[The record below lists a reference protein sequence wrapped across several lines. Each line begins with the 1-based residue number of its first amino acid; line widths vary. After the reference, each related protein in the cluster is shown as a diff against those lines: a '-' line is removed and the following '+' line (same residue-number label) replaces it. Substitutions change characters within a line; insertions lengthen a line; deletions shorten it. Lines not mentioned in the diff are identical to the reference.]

1 MNIQKMYTAVDVH
14 VNGEAFRVMKDVPC
28 KYYYSLEQLN
38 EQFSGELAAEMKLLL
53 NEPRGFIG
61 LNGCIVVPSIHNEVD
76 AAVLFFNHEGSIP
89 LHYGG
94 IVAVITMLLESGY
107 LKKRESNQY
116 KIETLSGI
124 FSVDAYVENDEVV
137 SVSFESKLCYM
148 IGKNL
153 KVGNI
158 SYSLIQ
164 ADKVYAVVEKDT
176 YSPEISIENISKLKK
191 WGEAT
196 LQAIQKQSLIK
207 RLILVDSMQKEK
219 NHIKSITFHEDNFIV
234 RSPGFVSTIVSYVH
248 TLFKNDYIAD
258 KPFRNESIFNSFIT
272 VEKVKKEELGYIFRF
287 ESRGFIT
294 GMQTFILDPTDPFPT
309 GFLLK

>member
-38 EQFSGELAAEMKLLL
+38 EQFSGELAEEMKLLL

-148 IGKNL
+148 IETNL

-191 WGEAT
+191 WGETT
-196 LQAIQKQSLIK
+196 LQVIQKQSLIK

>member
-14 VNGEAFRVMKDVPC
+14 VAGEAFRVIKDVPC
-28 KYYYSLEQLN
+28 KYYYSLEHLN
-38 EQFSGELAAEMKLLL
+38 EQFSGELAEEMQLLL

-61 LNGCIVVPSIHNEVD
+61 LNGCIVVPSIHKEVD

-124 FSVDAYVENDEVV
+124 FSVRAHIEHDEVV

-148 IGKNL
+148 VEKDL
-153 KVGNI
+153 KIGNI
-158 SYSLIQ
+158 DYSLIQ

-176 YSPEISIENISKLKK
+176 YSPEICVENISELKK

-196 LQAIQKQSLIK
+196 LQAIQKHSLIK
-207 RLILVDSMQKEK
+207 RLILVDSSQKEA
-219 NHIKSITFHEDNFIV
+219 NNIKTITFHEDNFIV

-248 TLFKNDYIAD
+248 ALFKNDFITN
-258 KPFRNESIFNSFIT
+258 KPFKNESIFNSFIT

-294 GMQTFILDPTDPFPT
+294 GMQTFLLDPTDPFPT

>member
-1 MNIQKMYTAVDVH
+1 MNIQKMYTAVEVH

-38 EQFSGELAAEMKLLL
+38 EQFSGELAEEMKLLL

-148 IGKNL
+148 IENNL

-196 LQAIQKQSLIK
+196 LQNIQKQSLIK

-234 RSPGFVSTIVSYVH
+234 RSPGFVTTIVSYVH
-248 TLFKNDYIAD
+248 ALSKNEYIAD
-258 KPFRNESIFNSFIT
+258 KAIKNESIFNSFIT

>member
-14 VNGEAFRVMKDVPC
+14 VAGEAFRVIKDVPC
-28 KYYYSLEQLN
+28 KYYYGLEHLN
-38 EQFSGELAAEMKLLL
+38 EQFSGELAEEMQLLL

-61 LNGCIVVPSIHNEVD
+61 LNGCIVVPSIHKEVD
-76 AAVLFFNHEGSIP
+76 AAVLFFNHEGTIP

-124 FSVDAYVENDEVV
+124 FSVHAYVVDDEVI

-148 IGKNL
+148 VEKDL
-153 KVGNI
+153 KIGNI
-158 SYSLIQ
+158 RYSLIQ

-176 YSPEISIENISKLKK
+176 YSPEIGIKNISELKK

-207 RLILVDSMQKEK
+207 RLILVDSSQTEEK
-219 NHIKSITFHEDNFIV
+219 HIKSITFHEDNFIV

-248 TLFKNDYIAD
+248 ALFNNEYITD
-258 KPFRNESIFNSFIT
+258 KPFKNESIFNSFIT

-294 GMQTFILDPTDPFPT
+294 GIQTFLLDPTDPFPT

>member
-14 VNGEAFRVMKDVPC
+14 VNGEAFRVIKDVPC
-28 KYYYSLEQLN
+28 KYYYNLEQLN
-38 EQFSGELAAEMKLLL
+38 EQFSGELAEEMQLLL

-61 LNGCIVVPSIHNEVD
+61 LNGCIVVPSIHPEID

-107 LKKRESNQY
+107 LKKRETNQY

-124 FSVDAYVENDEVV
+124 FLVHAYVENDEVV
-137 SVSFESKLCYM
+137 SVSFESKVCYM
-148 IGKNL
+148 IEKNL
-153 KVGNI
+153 QVENI

-164 ADKVYAVVEKDT
+164 ADKVYAVVEKDA
-176 YSPEISIENISKLKK
+176 YSPEIHIENISELKK
-191 WGEAT
+191 WGEST
-196 LQAIQKQSLIK
+196 LQAIQKQLLIK
-207 RLILVDSMQKEK
+207 RLILVDSSQKEK

-248 TLFKNDYIAD
+248 ALVKNDYIAD
-258 KPFRNESIFNSFIT
+258 KPFINESICNSFIT

-287 ESRGFIT
+287 KSRGFIT
-294 GMQTFILDPTDPFPT
+294 GMQTFLLDPTDPFPT

>member
-38 EQFSGELAAEMKLLL
+38 EQFSGELAEEMQLLL

-61 LNGCIVVPSIHNEVD
+61 LNGCIVVPAIHNEVD

-124 FSVDAYVENDEVV
+124 FLVHAYVENDEVI

-148 IGKNL
+148 IEENL
-153 KVGNI
+153 KSGNI
-158 SYSLIQ
+158 TYSLIQ
-164 ADKVYAVVEKDT
+164 ADKVYAVVEKDA
-176 YSPEISIENISKLKK
+176 YSPEICMENISELKK

-196 LQAIQKQSLIK
+196 LQAIKKELLIK
-207 RLILVDSMQKEK
+207 RLILIDSLNKEE
-219 NHIKSITFHEDNFIV
+219 NHIKSITFHENNFIV

-248 TLFKNDYIAD
+248 ALFKNDYMAD
-258 KPFRNESIFNSFIT
+258 QPFKNESIFNSFIT

-294 GMQTFILDPTDPFPT
+294 GMQTFLLDPTDPFPA

>member
-38 EQFSGELAAEMKLLL
+38 EQFSGELAEEMKLLL

-76 AAVLFFNHEGSIP
+76 VAVLFFNHEGSIP

-107 LKKRESNQY
+107 LKKRKSNQY

-124 FSVDAYVENDEVV
+124 FLVHAYVENDEVI

-148 IGKNL
+148 IEENL
-153 KVGNI
+153 KSGNI
-158 SYSLIQ
+158 TYSLIQ

-176 YSPEISIENISKLKK
+176 YSPEICIENISELKK

-196 LQAIQKQSLIK
+196 LQAIQKELLIK
-207 RLILVDSMQKEK
+207 RLILIDSSNKEE
-219 NHIKSITFHEDNFIV
+219 NHIKSITFHENNFIV

-248 TLFKNDYIAD
+248 ALFKNDYITD
-258 KPFRNESIFNSFIT
+258 KPFKNESIFNSFIT

-294 GMQTFILDPTDPFPT
+294 GMQTFLLDPTDPFPT

>member
-14 VNGEAFRVMKDVPC
+14 VAGEAFRVMKDVPC
-28 KYYYSLEQLN
+28 KYYYSLEHLN
-38 EQFSGELAAEMKLLL
+38 EQFSGELAEEMKLLL

-76 AAVLFFNHEGSIP
+76 AAVLFFNHEGSMA

-107 LKKRESNQY
+107 LKKKESDQY

-124 FSVDAYVENDEVV
+124 FSVHAYVEHDEVV

-148 IGKNL
+148 VEKDL
-153 KVGNI
+153 KIGNI
-158 SYSLIQ
+158 NYSLIQ

-176 YSPEISIENISKLKK
+176 YSPEISVENISELKK
-191 WGEAT
+191 WGEAA
-196 LQAIQKQSLIK
+196 LEAIQKQSLIK
-207 RLILVDSMQKEK
+207 RLILVDSSQKEK

-248 TLFKNDYIAD
+248 ALFKNDYIAD
-258 KPFRNESIFNSFIT
+258 KPFKNESIFNSFIT
-272 VEKVKKEELGYIFRF
+272 VEQVKKEELGYIFRF

-294 GMQTFILDPTDPFPT
+294 GMQTFLLDPTDPFQT